1 MTQFRCAFPAIVIG
15 VFAVIGCGA
24 AFKPGVLFKPG
35 DKRIR
40 YTGRIDFSNPQKPR
54 MAGAGSAIRF
64 AFRGRSCDVLF
75 ENGGVG
81 GNHGY
86 IAVVIDGEYRG
97 RMKVAGN
104 RTVYALAR
112 DLNDGDHSVLICKA
126 TEAMTGSF
134 DFLGIVCPELRKP
147 KNMPK
152 RKIEFIGNSITCG
165 TGLDLSEMPCG
176 RGAWHDQHNAYLA
189 YGPVTA
195 RRLKADWL
203 LSSVSGIGVTR
214 TWNGPGPAMP
224 EVYGHT
230 ALDADSSS
238 SSWTEDRYVPDLIS
252 ICLGTN
258 DFSDGDGVRPRA
270 PLDSARFVDE
280 YVRFIQALRKRHPR
294 AQICLLSSPTLS
306 GAKGEGLKRL
316 LGSVLCRCRHEG
328 IDKRIRLFS
337 FSRSFSGGCDGHPDK
352 NGHEEMAGEL
362 APFFMKIMG
371 W

>member
-104 RTVYALAR
+104 RTVYALPR

-214 TWNGPGPAMP
+214 TWS
-224 EVYGHT
+224 GH
-230 ALDADSSS
+230 A
-238 SSWTEDRYVPDLIS
+238 
-252 ICLGTN
+252 G
-258 DFSDGDGVRPRA
+258 GVRPYR
-270 PLDSARFVDE
+270 SR
-280 YVRFIQALRKRHPR
+280 R
-294 AQICLLSSPTLS
+294 
-306 GAKGEGLKRL
+306 
-316 LGSVLCRCRHEG
+316 
-328 IDKRIRLFS
+328 RLFL
-337 FSRSFSGGCDGHPDK
+337 FIVDGRPIRSRFDIHLPGNERFFGRRRRPPEGPPRFGPVCRRVCPLHPSPAQTPPAGANLPFVEPDAFGGERGGAETSSRIGPVP
-352 NGHEEMAGEL
+352 MPA
-362 APFFMKIMG
+362 
-371 W
+371 